1 MGALGRG
8 IPPAAGDCVMALL
21 LAGVAL
27 ACSVSVVL
35 ALLVGRRLAGRLDA
49 AERRIE
55 RLQSRSAAPLEPPAW
70 VNGRRRSFWRIK

>member
-1 MGALGRG
+1 
-8 IPPAAGDCVMALL
+8 MALL

-27 ACSVSVVL
+27 ACSVSVML
-35 ALLVGRRLAGRLDA
+35 ALLAGRRRLAGRLDV

-70 VNGRRRSFWRIK
+70 VNGRRRSIRRIK